1 MLRICNQISWLE
13 IVFKKCLKNM
23 EHWDLTI
30 FFFFFL
36 KCPIKLFRLK
46 DFKKFP
52 TFNRSGSEWTECS
65 FLRRVGVFGS
75 TAIPSFSFSCL
86 YSVNVE
92 FPWVSKHVIG
102 LKKCKKKFSLPFLWQ
117 FFCCKIFTEEKYKE
131 CKGKKVILNKL
142 YCFELERS
150 QLSWIVLTR
159 WRWLDRSRRGQNWQS

>member
-13 IVFKKCLKNM
+13 IVVKKCLKNM

-36 KCPIKLFRLK
+36 KCPIKIFRLK

-52 TFNRSGSEWTECS
+52 SFNRSGSEWTECS

-102 LKKCKKKFSLPFLWQ
+102 LKKCKKKTRKSQGLPHNYQ
-117 FFCCKIFTEEKYKE
+117 KQTEEKANGFFRKMDDHL
-131 CKGKKVILNKL
+131 VHTTPNQVTLPTWMFFPKL
-142 YCFELERS
+142 FF
-150 QLSWIVLTR
+150 QIIPGTNF
-159 WRWLDRSRRGQNWQS
+159 G